1 MPKQIPDNIKLKAM
15 ELFLQGDKT
24 AKQIAEEVSTA
35 PFQNSGVASRPLAR
49 GDSIVTGT
57 SIDG

>member
-24 AKQIAEEVSTA
+24 AKQIAEEVSTDDHAVA
-35 PFQNSGVASRPLAR
+35 PPTIYMWAK
-49 GDSIVTGT
+49 
-57 SIDG
+57 